1 MPRMKDGSFYSK
13 KTIVFVS
20 KSDALC
26 FIDECFHLFVQS
38 IAKEYLFNMGFGI
51 SLDGWF
57 LEFFVKSEDFKEIK
71 NDWKLVSHPL
81 TSHQRVIYSCKRKNS
96 CIFWRE

>member
-13 KTIVFVS
+13 KTIVFVT
-20 KSDALC
+20 KRDALC

-38 IAKEYLFNMGFGI
+38 ITKEYLFNMGFDS

-57 LEFFVKSEDFKEIK
+57 LEFFVKSEDFEEIK

-81 TSHQRVIYSCKRKNS
+81 TSHQRVIYNCKLEKSDMFGRK
-96 CIFWRE
+96 